1 MIVKAITNFVLVLI
15 ILQLIAMLVNFF
27 MYVGAFS

>member
-1 MIVKAITNFVLVLI
+1 MIVKTITNFVLVLV
-15 ILQLIAMLVNFF
+15 ILQLLCMLVNFF